1 MKSMNVLDK
10 GFIKIVDSMGGD
22 YSILRAARTSTGS
35 DASKG
40 DEKDRKLIRYLYRNE
55 HMTPFEFV
63 QFTFHVKAP
72 IFVARQWF
80 RHRTFS
86 YNEKSG
92 RYQQFEWETYQP
104 EYWKVQDKNNKQTSS
119 GAAEHQEL
127 TSSMVEGIYKKNK
140 HAYESMLEHNV
151 AREQARVVM
160 PVGQYTEFFFSV
172 NLRNLLH
179 FLELRMDYHAQYEIR
194 QYANAI
200 FDILN
205 DIDNLKWTM
214 EIFTQMR
221 RLKEEF
227 NGVVN
232 KAFKENRIVDLEE
245 HLDDFS

>member
-1 MKSMNVLDK
+1 
-10 GFIKIVDSMGGD
+10 
-22 YSILRAARTSTGS
+22 
-35 DASKG
+35 
-40 DEKDRKLIRYLYRNE
+40 
-55 HMTPFEFV
+55 
-63 QFTFHVKAP
+63 
-72 IFVARQWF
+72 
-80 RHRTFS
+80 
-86 YNEKSG
+86 
-92 RYQQFEWETYQP
+92 
-104 EYWKVQDKNNKQTSS
+104 
-119 GAAEHQEL
+119 
-127 TSSMVEGIYKKNK
+127 
-140 HAYESMLEHNV
+140 MLEHNV

-227 NGVVN
+227 NGIVN